1 MGTNKDNNNN
11 NTQQKV
17 LLEDDLII
25 TINGYKQVPIKRA
38 IYYTLCICTV
48 GILFLLLHWF
58 PKWKLKLLGVVVP
71 VKDAPELF
79 IENSWTDSIIHVK
92 VKHAVF
98 KGKISDIFTKYRNR
112 ELRNLITGQS
122 KIKEKNNLKKN
133 VININENEK
142 DDLLSVEQFEEANTE
157 KQLELKFFIYQY
169 IRFIFDPISKNY
181 KPIINWKDPEW
192 TSVRSA
198 INGIES
204 EEVHTQRQRIF
215 GINVAEIKQ
224 KSTLSFLL
232 DEILHPFYIFQVFS
246 IILWCT
252 EDYYYYAF
260 CIFLMS
266 VWSTL
271 TALKTSKD
279 NLKKISEM
287 SKFTCP
293 VVVYRNYENDNMN
306 STTITSKD
314 KNKDKSGKGKNKNQN
329 NLGTEKDQ
337 DSPFKHID
345 SSELVPGD
353 VLVIAP
359 DELETLPCDAIIL
372 KGDCIVNESMLTGE
386 SMPVNKIPIKDEEL
400 KNLDF
405 EKDDD
410 IITNLGNCCLFAGTN
425 IVRVRGDLN
434 QNKNKNRIPGI
445 NEENENEDDAHS
457 TFTLI
462 DQQQQNNEEVINYSN
477 LINKKLRD
485 EGENCSIS
493 SMTLV
498 GPRRK
503 RNVKYE
509 SKSAYALVIRTGF
522 NTAKGSLVRSML
534 FPKQNFFQFYRD
546 SFKFIFILAI
556 LAFVGFGASIFNFI
570 KYGVPISIMITRALD
585 LITVVVPPALPA
597 TMSIGTSFA
606 ISQLKK
612 KSIYCISPNRVIVGG
627 KLNLICFDKTGTLTE
642 NGLCVLG
649 VHHIEQTKPK
659 KLIPS
664 QDITQIQS
672 PQELQQQPQDV
683 QLLNTSTELKVKF
696 SNLTNHSSKNKAFF
710 SPSYSAEIIKSIS
723 QIRENNSI
731 TDTEKSSIIS
741 KRYIDLLRYA
751 MATCH
756 NVKIIDDKLIG
767 DPLDIEMFK
776 FVDWSLEENDGSVE
790 GLTTIVR
797 PNKNNLEKDNNDQ
810 NEVKI
815 NISSVNEALNIN
827 DKNENIIDSI
837 YNNSSKEL
845 VELGIIRVF
854 EFVSGLRRMS
864 VIIRR
869 MYNKGS
875 ELAVSDELE
884 VFVKGAP
891 EVIRDICRKNTVPG
905 DFNQKLHR
913 LVNRG
918 YRVIAVGYRTLD
930 NVKYHKLMKM
940 KREEIECDLEFLG
953 FIIFENPL
961 KPGTTKTINALNEA
975 TIRSLMCTGDNIL
988 TGISVARECNM
999 IDKDACVKILKFVK
1013 GTGEPDASS
1022 NSGSIYGGRTS
1033 TAKIYLDEHIII
1045 PETTPPEIP
1054 KIEPPK
1060 PQKEE
1065 KEDENSESDSESD
1078 SENNSGPD
1086 SDDSDS
1092 EDCIAKDDK
1101 KTMLF
1106 SKDSSSPEKEQTP
1119 NKVLNNESVIKI
1131 YSEIYAMTGDI
1142 FDWILHNYS
1151 EEQVNTILKQCKV
1164 FARMLPDQKQL
1175 LVEKFQEMGYCV
1187 SFCGD
1192 GANDCGAL
1200 KSADVGLSLSETEAS
1215 VAAPFTSRETD
1226 LKCVLNVIKEGRA
1239 ALVTNFSCFKYMAI
1253 YSLIQ
1258 FTTVSLLYSLAAN
1271 LGDAQYLF
1279 IDLFLILP
1287 IAVAMGR
1294 ANAYHKIHR
1303 KAPSA
1308 NLISFKVLVSL
1319 LGQVLIQML
1328 FQFYIFFWTRKQPWY
1343 EASDDKSGELVL
1355 CYENTALF
1363 YVSCFQYILGAIVFS
1378 VGPPYRQSM
1387 YKNFMFVIFSVF
1399 ATLLVVVMLFLPEN
1413 PFIKFMEL
1421 LVLPL
1426 SGKIYTLA
1434 VMAINGIVSVLAE
1447 MYLWPRI
1454 IYLIKGKR
1462 D

>member
-1 MGTNKDNNNN
+1 MDINKDKNPK
-11 NTQQKV
+11 QQKV

-25 TINGYKQVPIKRA
+25 TINGYKQVPVKRL
-38 IYYTLCICTV
+38 IYYILCICSLGT
-48 GILFLLLHWF
+48 LFLLLHWF
-58 PKWKLKLLGVVVP
+58 PKWKLKLLGVTVP
-71 VKDAPELF
+71 IEDAPELF
-79 IENSWTDSIIHVK
+79 IENSWTSSIIHVK
-92 VKHAVF
+92 VRHAIF
-98 KGKISDIFTKYRNR
+98 NGKISDIFTKYRNKG
-112 ELRNLITGQS
+112 LKKMITEQS
-122 KIKEKNNLKKN
+122 KKEKNNLKKN
-133 VININENEK
+133 VINIDANDEK
-142 DDLLSVEQFEEANTE
+142 LLTMDQFEEANAE
-157 KQLELKFFIYQY
+157 KKLELRFFIYQY
-169 IRFIFDPISKNY
+169 IRFIYNPISKTY
-181 KPIINWKDPEW
+181 EPIINWKDPEW
-192 TSVRSA
+192 TSVCSV
-198 INGIES
+198 INGLES

-215 GINVAEIKQ
+215 GINVAEIQQ

-252 EDYYYYAF
+252 EDYYYYAV
-260 CIFLMS
+260 CILLMS
-266 VWSTL
+266 VWSVFTV
-271 TALKTSKD
+271 LKTSKE

-287 SKFTCP
+287 SRFTCP
-293 VVVYRNYENDNMN
+293 VVVYRNYENDNVN
-306 STTITSKD
+306 SVTNTD
-314 KNKDKSGKGKNKNQN
+314 KNKKKSGKGKDKNQN
-329 NLGTEKDQ
+329 NNGTEQDQ

-400 KNLDF
+400 RNLDF

-425 IVRVRGDLN
+425 IVRVRSDLN
-434 QNKNKNRIPGI
+434 QNKNKMLAI
-445 NEENENEDDAHS
+445 NEENENEEDNYS

-462 DQQQQNNEEVINYSN
+462 DQQQQNNEEIVSYSN
-477 LINKKLRD
+477 IINKKLRN
-485 EGENCSIS
+485 EGENCSVS
-493 SMTLV
+493 SLTLV

-534 FPKQNFFQFYRD
+534 FPKENFFQFYRD
-546 SFKFIFILAI
+546 SFKFIFVLAI

-570 KYGVPISIMITRALD
+570 KYGVPLSIMITRALD

-612 KSIYCISPNRVIVGG
+612 LKIFCISPNRVIVGG

-649 VHHIEQTKPK
+649 VHHIEQSKQK
-659 KLIPS
+659 KLIGT
-664 QDITQIQS
+664 QDITKSQIS
-672 PQELQQQPQDV
+672 QELQPLTQQNT
-683 QLLNTSTELKVKF
+683 QLLNTSNDVKVKF
-696 SNLTNHSSKNKAFF
+696 SNLTNHSSKNQTFF
-710 SPSYSAEIIKSIS
+710 SPSYSAEIIKSVS
-723 QIRENNSI
+723 QIRENSSI
-731 TDTEKSSIIS
+731 SDTEKSSIIS

-756 NVKIIDDKLIG
+756 NVKVIDDKFIG

-776 FVDWSLEENDGSVE
+776 FINWSLEENDGSIE

-797 PNKNNLEKDNNDQ
+797 PNKSNLENNDDHQ

-815 NISSVNEALNIN
+815 NISSENEMININ
-827 DKNENIIDSI
+827 NKNENIIDSI

-845 VELGIIRVF
+845 IELGIVRVF
-854 EFVSGLRRMS
+854 EFISNLRRMS

-869 MYNKGS
+869 MYNKES
-875 ELAVSDELE
+875 KEVVSDNLE

-891 EVIRDICRKNTVPG
+891 EVIRSLSRKDTVPG

-913 LVNRG
+913 LVNKG
-918 YRVIAVGYRTLD
+918 YRVIAVGYKTMD
-930 NVKYHKLMKM
+930 NIKYHKLMKM
-940 KREEIECDLEFLG
+940 KREEVECDLEFLG
-953 FIIFENPL
+953 FVIFENPL

-1013 GTGEPDASS
+1013 GSGEPDASS

-1033 TAKIYLDEHIII
+1033 TAKIYLDEHIIT
-1045 PETTPPEIP
+1045 PEETTPEVS
-1054 KIEPPK
+1054 KIEPSK
-1060 PQKEE
+1060 PQIIN
-1065 KEDENSESDSESD
+1065 ENSESDSESS
-1078 SENNSGPD
+1078 SETNSDD

-1106 SKDSSSPEKEQTP
+1106 SKDSSSPEKQETSE
-1119 NKVLNNESVIKI
+1119 KVFGNESIIKI
-1131 YSEIYAMTGDI
+1131 DNEIYAMTGDI

-1151 EEQVNTILKQCKV
+1151 EEQVNSILKQCKV

-1279 IDLFLILP
+1279 IDLFLIIP

-1294 ANAYHKIHR
+1294 AHSYHKIHH

-1319 LGQVLIQML
+1319 LGQVAIQMA

-1343 EASDDKSGELVL
+1343 EASDDTSGELVL
-1355 CYENTALF
+1355 CYENTTLF

-1378 VGPPYRQSM
+1378 VGPPYRQSV
-1387 YKNFMFVIFSVF
+1387 YKNFLFVLLSAL
-1399 ATLLVVVMLFLPEN
+1399 ATILVVVMLFLPEN
-1413 PFIKFMEL
+1413 PFLDFMEL

-1426 SGKIYTLA
+1426 SGKIYTLV
-1434 VMAINGIVSVLAE
+1434 VMIINGIVSVAAE
-1447 MYLWPRI
+1447 MFLWPNI